1 MCLYDP
7 GTCHRAGPQWMLSE
21 LTDRERERGGLPFR
35 GGIKLTLAS
44 SHLCQMRRDSGPVLL
59 SVAVCLLLGQRW
71 MTHGTRS
78 ATWPPARP
86 ASPAGQL
93 CTLPLSA
100 CPSVCSRHPCPVGLS
115 QWVRRDCLL
124 SCPQCALYWRVSVS
138 RARILCEGATCFI
151 TFAIQVTQ
159 FPEKPSVLCRI
170 YVSIRKTRNCLFRE
184 KGSF

>member
-21 LTDRERERGGLPFR
+21 LTDRERERGGLSFR

-44 SHLCQMRRDSGPVLL
+44 SHLCQMGRDSGPVLL

-93 CTLPLSA
+93 CTLPPSVSQCVLQA
-100 CPSVCSRHPCPVGLS
+100 PMPRGPEPVGEARLFAFLPSVCPLLASFCLQSSHPLRGCN
-115 QWVRRDCLL
+115 LL
-124 SCPQCALYWRVSVS
+124 HHVCYSGNTVP
-138 RARILCEGATCFI
+138 
-151 TFAIQVTQ
+151 
-159 FPEKPSVLCRI
+159 
-170 YVSIRKTRNCLFRE
+170 
-184 KGSF
+184 